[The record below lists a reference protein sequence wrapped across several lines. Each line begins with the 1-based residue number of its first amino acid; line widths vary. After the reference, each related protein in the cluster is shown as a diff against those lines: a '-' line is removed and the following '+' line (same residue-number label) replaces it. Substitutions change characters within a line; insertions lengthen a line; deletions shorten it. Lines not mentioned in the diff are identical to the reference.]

1 MQTLYRIDPLLT
13 IKEST
18 YIRLITRNPKL
29 FSGKKLSVQRGQ
41 GLKAEFFMR
50 LIWLAVEHPNLFKKN
65 LPVFIVAGSWD
76 AIAYYSR
83 LGWTVSIPITD
94 SQDYD
99 LLVENTDNNI
109 LKVQVKTSRYL
120 TEGGTYQVSLKT
132 CGGNKSGQTIKKMDK
147 NYIDLF

>member
-1 MQTLYRIDPLLT
+1 MFENVIN
-13 IKEST
+13 S
-18 YIRLITRNPKL
+18 
-29 FSGKKLSVQRGQ
+29 KKQ
-41 GLKAEFFMR
+41 GDVGMCY
-50 LIWLAVEHPNLFKKN
+50 
-65 LPVFIVAGSWD
+65 

-99 LLVENTDNNI
+99 LSVENTDNNI

-147 NYIDLF
+147 NYIDLVFVLVDDGSCYSIPTEKIESSGSMNLGDKYSEFKVSLF

>member
-1 MQTLYRIDPLLT
+1 MFENVIN
-13 IKEST
+13 S
-18 YIRLITRNPKL
+18 
-29 FSGKKLSVQRGQ
+29 KKQ
-41 GLKAEFFMR
+41 GDVGMCY
-50 LIWLAVEHPNLFKKN
+50 
-65 LPVFIVAGSWD
+65 

-120 TEGGTYQVSLKT
+120 TEGGTYQVSLKNLWRKQIWT
-132 CGGNKSGQTIKKMDK
+132 NNKENG
-147 NYIDLF
+147 

>member
-1 MQTLYRIDPLLT
+1 MFENVIN
-13 IKEST
+13 S
-18 YIRLITRNPKL
+18 
-29 FSGKKLSVQRGQ
+29 KKQ
-41 GLKAEFFMR
+41 GDVGMCY
-50 LIWLAVEHPNLFKKN
+50 
-65 LPVFIVAGSWD
+65 

-147 NYIDLF
+147 NYIDLVFVLVDDGSCYSIPTEKIESSGSMNLGDRYSEFKVSLF

>member
-1 MQTLYRIDPLLT
+1 MFENVIN
-13 IKEST
+13 S
-18 YIRLITRNPKL
+18 
-29 FSGKKLSVQRGQ
+29 KKQ
-41 GLKAEFFMR
+41 GDVGMCY
-50 LIWLAVEHPNLFKKN
+50 
-65 LPVFIVAGSWD
+65 
-76 AIAYYSR
+76 AIAYYSK

-147 NYIDLF
+147 NYIDLVFVLVDDGSCYSIPTEKIESSGSMNLGDKYSEFKVSLF

>member
-1 MQTLYRIDPLLT
+1 MFENVIN
-13 IKEST
+13 S
-18 YIRLITRNPKL
+18 
-29 FSGKKLSVQRGQ
+29 KKQ
-41 GLKAEFFMR
+41 GDVGMCY
-50 LIWLAVEHPNLFKKN
+50 
-65 LPVFIVAGSWD
+65 

-147 NYIDLF
+147 NYIDLVFVLVDDGSCYSIPTEKIESSESMNLGDKYSEFKVSLF

>member
-1 MQTLYRIDPLLT
+1 MFENVIN
-13 IKEST
+13 S
-18 YIRLITRNPKL
+18 
-29 FSGKKLSVQRGQ
+29 KKQ
-41 GLKAEFFMR
+41 GNVGMCY
-50 LIWLAVEHPNLFKKN
+50 
-65 LPVFIVAGSWD
+65 
-76 AIAYYSR
+76 AIAYYSK

-147 NYIDLF
+147 NYIDLVFVLVDDGSCYSIPTERIESSGSMNLGDKYSEFKVSLF

>member
-1 MQTLYRIDPLLT
+1 MFENVIN
-13 IKEST
+13 S
-18 YIRLITRNPKL
+18 
-29 FSGKKLSVQRGQ
+29 KKQ
-41 GLKAEFFMR
+41 GDVGMCY
-50 LIWLAVEHPNLFKKN
+50 
-65 LPVFIVAGSWD
+65 
-76 AIAYYSR
+76 AIAYYSK

-99 LLVENTDNNI
+99 LLVENTDNDI

-147 NYIDLF
+147 NYIDLVFVLVDDGSCYSIPTERIESSGSMNLGDKYSDFKVSLF

>member
-1 MQTLYRIDPLLT
+1 MLENVIN
-13 IKEST
+13 S
-18 YIRLITRNPKL
+18 
-29 FSGKKLSVQRGQ
+29 KKQ
-41 GLKAEFFMR
+41 GDVGMCY
-50 LIWLAVEHPNLFKKN
+50 
-65 LPVFIVAGSWD
+65 

-147 NYIDLF
+147 NYIDLVFVLVDDGSCYSIPTEKIESSGSMNLGDKYSEFKVSLF

>member
-1 MQTLYRIDPLLT
+1 MFENVIN
-13 IKEST
+13 S
-18 YIRLITRNPKL
+18 
-29 FSGKKLSVQRGQ
+29 KKQ
-41 GLKAEFFMR
+41 GDVGMCY
-50 LIWLAVEHPNLFKKN
+50 
-65 LPVFIVAGSWD
+65 

-109 LKVQVKTSRYL
+109 LKVQVKTSKYL

-147 NYIDLF
+147 NYIDLVFVLVDDGSCYSIPTEKIESSGSMNLGDKYSEFKVSLF

>member
-1 MQTLYRIDPLLT
+1 MFENVIN
-13 IKEST
+13 S
-18 YIRLITRNPKL
+18 
-29 FSGKKLSVQRGQ
+29 KKQ
-41 GLKAEFFMR
+41 GDVGMCY
-50 LIWLAVEHPNLFKKN
+50 
-65 LPVFIVAGSWD
+65 

-132 CGGNKSGQTIKKMDK
+132 CGGNKIWTNNKENGIK
-147 NYIDLF
+147 NYIDLVFVLVDDGSCYSIPTEKIESSGSMNLGDKYSEFKVSLF

>member
-1 MQTLYRIDPLLT
+1 MFENVIN
-13 IKEST
+13 S
-18 YIRLITRNPKL
+18 
-29 FSGKKLSVQRGQ
+29 KKQ
-41 GLKAEFFMR
+41 GDVGMCY
-50 LIWLAVEHPNLFKKN
+50 
-65 LPVFIVAGSWD
+65 

-147 NYIDLF
+147 NYIDLVFVLVDDRSCYSIPTEKIESSGSMNLGDKYSEFKVSLF

>member
-1 MQTLYRIDPLLT
+1 MFENVIN
-13 IKEST
+13 S
-18 YIRLITRNPKL
+18 
-29 FSGKKLSVQRGQ
+29 KKQ
-41 GLKAEFFMR
+41 GDVGMCY
-50 LIWLAVEHPNLFKKN
+50 
-65 LPVFIVAGSWD
+65 

-109 LKVQVKTSRYL
+109 LKVQVRTSRYL

-147 NYIDLF
+147 NYIDLVFVLVDDGSCYSIPTEKIESSGSMNLGDRYSEFKVSLF

>member
-1 MQTLYRIDPLLT
+1 MFENVIN
-13 IKEST
+13 S
-18 YIRLITRNPKL
+18 
-29 FSGKKLSVQRGQ
+29 KKQ
-41 GLKAEFFMR
+41 GDVGMCY
-50 LIWLAVEHPNLFKKN
+50 
-65 LPVFIVAGSWD
+65 
-76 AIAYYSR
+76 AIAYYSK

-120 TEGGTYQVSLKT
+120 TEGGTYQVILKT

-147 NYIDLF
+147 NYIDLVFVLVDDGSCYSIPTERIESSGSMNLGDKYSEFKVSLF

>member
-1 MQTLYRIDPLLT
+1 MFENVIN
-13 IKEST
+13 S
-18 YIRLITRNPKL
+18 
-29 FSGKKLSVQRGQ
+29 KKQ
-41 GLKAEFFMR
+41 GDVGMCY
-50 LIWLAVEHPNLFKKN
+50 
-65 LPVFIVAGSWD
+65 

-120 TEGGTYQVSLKT
+120 TEGGTYQVSLKI

-147 NYIDLF
+147 NYIDLVFVLVDDGSCYSIPTEKIESSGSMNLGDKYSEFKVSLF

>member
-1 MQTLYRIDPLLT
+1 MFENVIN
-13 IKEST
+13 S
-18 YIRLITRNPKL
+18 
-29 FSGKKLSVQRGQ
+29 KKQ
-41 GLKAEFFMR
+41 GDVGMCY
-50 LIWLAVEHPNLFKKN
+50 
-65 LPVFIVAGSWD
+65 

-120 TEGGTYQVSLKT
+120 TEEGTYQVSLKT

-147 NYIDLF
+147 NYIDLVFVLVDDGSCYSIPTEKIESSGSMNLGDKYSEFKVSLF

>member
-1 MQTLYRIDPLLT
+1 MFENVIN
-13 IKEST
+13 S
-18 YIRLITRNPKL
+18 
-29 FSGKKLSVQRGQ
+29 KKQ
-41 GLKAEFFMR
+41 GDVGMCY
-50 LIWLAVEHPNLFKKN
+50 
-65 LPVFIVAGSWD
+65 
-76 AIAYYSR
+76 AIAYYSK

-99 LLVENTDNNI
+99 LLVENTDNDI

-147 NYIDLF
+147 NYIDLVFVLVDDGSCYSIPTERIESSGSMNLGDKYSEFKVSLF

>member
-1 MQTLYRIDPLLT
+1 MFENVIN
-13 IKEST
+13 S
-18 YIRLITRNPKL
+18 
-29 FSGKKLSVQRGQ
+29 KKQ
-41 GLKAEFFMR
+41 GDVGMCY
-50 LIWLAVEHPNLFKKN
+50 
-65 LPVFIVAGSWD
+65 

-99 LLVENTDNNI
+99 LLVENTDNTI

-147 NYIDLF
+147 NYIDLVFVLVDDGSCYSIPTEKIESSGSMNLGDKYSEFKVSLF

>member
-1 MQTLYRIDPLLT
+1 MFENVIN
-13 IKEST
+13 S
-18 YIRLITRNPKL
+18 
-29 FSGKKLSVQRGQ
+29 KKQ
-41 GLKAEFFMR
+41 GDVGMCY
-50 LIWLAVEHPNLFKKN
+50 
-65 LPVFIVAGSWD
+65 

-120 TEGGTYQVSLKT
+120 TEGRTYQVSLKT

-147 NYIDLF
+147 NYIDLVFVLVDDGSCYSIPTEKIESSGSMNLGDKYSEFKVSLF

>member
-1 MQTLYRIDPLLT
+1 MFENVIN
-13 IKEST
+13 S
-18 YIRLITRNPKL
+18 
-29 FSGKKLSVQRGQ
+29 KKQ
-41 GLKAEFFMR
+41 GDVGMCY
-50 LIWLAVEHPNLFKKN
+50 
-65 LPVFIVAGSWD
+65 
-76 AIAYYSR
+76 AIAYYSS

-147 NYIDLF
+147 NYIDLVFVLVDDGSCYSIPTEKIESSGSMNLGDKYSEFKVSLF

>member
-1 MQTLYRIDPLLT
+1 MFENVIN
-13 IKEST
+13 S
-18 YIRLITRNPKL
+18 
-29 FSGKKLSVQRGQ
+29 KKQ
-41 GLKAEFFMR
+41 GDVGMCY
-50 LIWLAVEHPNLFKKN
+50 
-65 LPVFIVAGSWD
+65 

-109 LKVQVKTSRYL
+109 LKVQIKTSRYL

-147 NYIDLF
+147 NYIDLVFVLVDDGSCYSIPTEKIESSGSMNLGDKYSEFKVSLF

>member
-1 MQTLYRIDPLLT
+1 MFENVIN
-13 IKEST
+13 S
-18 YIRLITRNPKL
+18 
-29 FSGKKLSVQRGQ
+29 KKQ
-41 GLKAEFFMR
+41 GDVGMCY
-50 LIWLAVEHPNLFKKN
+50 
-65 LPVFIVAGSWD
+65 

-83 LGWTVSIPITD
+83 LGWTVFIPITD

-147 NYIDLF
+147 NYIDLVFVLVDDGSCYSIPTEKIESSGSMNLGDKYSEFKVSLF

>member
-1 MQTLYRIDPLLT
+1 MFENVIN
-13 IKEST
+13 S
-18 YIRLITRNPKL
+18 
-29 FSGKKLSVQRGQ
+29 KKQ
-41 GLKAEFFMR
+41 GDVGMCY
-50 LIWLAVEHPNLFKKN
+50 
-65 LPVFIVAGSWD
+65 

-147 NYIDLF
+147 NYIDLVFVLVDDGSCYSILTEKIESSGSMNLGDKYSEFKVSLF

>member
-1 MQTLYRIDPLLT
+1 MFENVIN
-13 IKEST
+13 S
-18 YIRLITRNPKL
+18 
-29 FSGKKLSVQRGQ
+29 KKQ
-41 GLKAEFFMR
+41 GDVGMCY
-50 LIWLAVEHPNLFKKN
+50 
-65 LPVFIVAGSWD
+65 

-147 NYIDLF
+147 NYIDDGSCYSIPTEKIESSGSMNLGDKYSEFKVSLF

>member
-1 MQTLYRIDPLLT
+1 MFENVIN
-13 IKEST
+13 S
-18 YIRLITRNPKL
+18 
-29 FSGKKLSVQRGQ
+29 KKQ
-41 GLKAEFFMR
+41 GDVGMCY
-50 LIWLAVEHPNLFKKN
+50 
-65 LPVFIVAGSWD
+65 

-147 NYIDLF
+147 NYIDLVFVLVDDGSCYSIPTERIESSGSMNLGDKYSEFKVSLF